1 MLLLL
6 LYSPRKRF
14 RFAAGWGSL
23 NAWLSAHIIPGFAGP
38 VLVLFHTVF
47 KFSGIAAI
55 AFWSMTLVVAS
66 GVVGKFIF
74 ALIPRSLSGMELNRI
89 EMEAEEIG
97 LTFEMR
103 KLLPAAH
110 PFWLR
115 LAEIEREPDR
125 PSRLEHLHL
134 IFRTRAAAPAIAPAA
149 WARLGAGPPA
159 AKKPDRAGGEAPH
172 DPPQGETHAA
182 DVAHP
187 ALLAPRAPAVR
198 DHHVPD
204 PARPRL
210 RFRPSGVRMEFLS
223 GYRFIL
229 AAITIVLVVAVGVPF
244 IFKEIRKKR
253 RAGELAKR
261 IIPVSSLTAADI
273 ESIRSL
279 HPEGK
284 KMFPAVNRAVC
295 VGCGACAQSCR
306 EKDVLA
312 VINGKS
318 TLINPLACRG
328 EGDCERNCVTGG
340 LKMVEYGSKLKIRV
354 PWTDENF
361 ESNIKGIYVVGSLT
375 GAGLIK
381 EAINQGRIAV
391 NHIMK
396 GAFPPD
402 LPTVLVIG
410 AGPAGLSA
418 MLSCRK
424 FGLPVICFEK
434 DRTANTIRNFPKKKF
449 VMGEPV
455 EMPIVGP
462 LWVGDASRERL
473 LAAWE
478 GILDKAGACIA
489 TGSRLEMIEQQG
501 RALPGDRLR
510 EDPRLRQGH
519 PRPGQPGRPQEA
531 RSPGRGRGERILQPA
546 GSGRILQ
553 STVTV
558 VGAGDSAIEAAL
570 ALQRN
575 GCRVTLLVRGDG
587 FPKAKARNQERIGQA
602 IAAGQ
607 VRVFYN
613 IQPLEIGAD
622 AIAFTSG
629 GETRREK
636 TDSVFVMAGG
646 ELPFALLEKI
656 GIEIVEV
663 EI

>member
-1 MLLLL
+1 M
-6 LYSPRKRF
+6 
-14 RFAAGWGSL
+14 
-23 NAWLSAHIIPGFAGP
+23 
-38 VLVLFHTVF
+38 
-47 KFSGIAAI
+47 
-55 AFWSMTLVVAS
+55 
-66 GVVGKFIF
+66 
-74 ALIPRSLSGMELNRI
+74 
-89 EMEAEEIG
+89 
-97 LTFEMR
+97 
-103 KLLPAAH
+103 
-110 PFWLR
+110 
-115 LAEIEREPDR
+115 D
-125 PSRLEHLHL
+125 
-134 IFRTRAAAPAIAPAA
+134 
-149 WARLGAGPPA
+149 
-159 AKKPDRAGGEAPH
+159 
-172 DPPQGETHAA
+172 
-182 DVAHP
+182 
-187 ALLAPRAPAVR
+187 
-198 DHHVPD
+198 
-204 PARPRL
+204 
-210 RFRPSGVRMEFLS
+210 FLS

-229 AAITIVLVVAVGVPF
+229 VAGAALLVALVSLPF
-244 IFKEIRKKR
+244 VWKEMRKKR

-261 IIPVSSLTAADI
+261 IVPVSSLTAADI
-273 ESIRSL
+273 AQVRSM
-279 HPEGK
+279 HPQGK
-284 KMFPAVNRAVC
+284 KMHPAVNRSVC
-295 VGCGACAQSCR
+295 VGCGSCVRSCR

-318 TLINPLACRG
+318 TLVNPLACRCW
-328 EGDCERNCVTGG
+328 GDCERNCVTGAIK
-340 LKMVEYGSKLKIRV
+340 LVEYGQKLKVRV
-354 PWTDENF
+354 PRTDENF
-361 ESNIKGIYVVGSLT
+361 ESNVKGIYIVGSLT
-375 GAGLIK
+375 GAALIK

-396 GAFPPD
+396 GTFPPD
-402 LPTVLVIG
+402 LPTVMVIG

-478 GILDKAGACIA
+478 GILEKAGACIA
-489 TGSRLEMIEQQG
+489 TGSRLEMIEKKDG
-501 RALPGDRLR
+501 RFQVTISGKIHACDKVILALGNRGVPRKLGVPG
-510 EDPRLRQGH
+510 EDGENVYYNLL
-519 PRPGQPGRPQEA
+519 EA
-531 RSPGRGRGERILQPA
+531 DEF
-546 GSGRILQ
+546 SG

-558 VGAGDSAIEAAL
+558 IGAGDSAIEAAL

-613 IQPLEIGAD
+613 VQPLEIGAD
-622 AIAFTSG
+622 SIAFSSG
-629 GETRREK
+629 GETHREK

-656 GIEIVEV
+656 GIEIVDV